1 MLLLNVLGLSNGK
14 QNIEI
19 SGLADGDYKSE
30 FIDSE
35 VFVEGLLRVHNDR
48 LILKGKTWTSAVFI
62 CDISLEEYREVIEA
76 DIDINIIK
84 GMKEEYRTEKDEN
97 TIYIS
102 EEEKSA
108 NITEIV
114 VQELLVKVPMKK
126 VAPKYRG
133 KDIEEIYPE
142 IKEIKKEGLSPFD
155 ILKNLKNN

>member
-14 QNIEI
+14 QNIEF
-19 SGLADGDYKSE
+19 SGLADGIFKSE

-35 VFVEGLLRVHNDR
+35 VFIEGTLRVHNDR
-48 LILKGKTWTSAVFI
+48 IILKGKAWTSAIFT
-62 CDISLEEYREVIEA
+62 CDLSLEEYREEIEA
-76 DIDINIIK
+76 DIEINIIK
-84 GMKEEYRTEKDEN
+84 GMKEEYRSEKDDN

-102 EEEKSA
+102 EEKKNA
-108 NITEIV
+108 DITEIV

-126 VAPKYRG
+126 VAPKYRD

-142 IKEIKKEGLSPFD
+142 IKETKKEGLSPFD